1 MKCKFSQII
10 ADGEHEKL
18 KIMETSTLNKKY
30 IFWLTVQ
37 LQKKTCLTGEKF
49 LKPMSITNKISMKA
63 KKGSDSCQSSSALQC
78 TKEGSFPIQLKM

>member
-49 LKPMSITNKISMKA
+49 LKPMSIANKINMKA
-63 KKGSDSCQSSSALQC
+63 KKREVIVVRVHLLCNAL
-78 TKEGSFPIQLKM
+78 KKDLFLFS